1 MGKKALC
8 LIFAFLFSI
17 ESFAAVVSDNDGSA
31 FVSKSEFETLK
42 KDFAEQITKYNDS
55 IDGKID
61 GAIASYLAGIKL
73 EKDYEL
79 DCYLDANGFYG
90 NKYYIYWSGGTSTRS
105 ISNSNHYALSNI
117 KLNSVGFDDSDD
129 TQWGGR
135 WIYNNFHNG
144 SLNQTMDPWPVAL
157 LTEVEIRSG
166 VKEKQ
171 IYYEKVKNYFNGNVF
186 FMFPMTEGN
195 SFRQTSSATGFSMQN
210 LLDLNL
216 SDLVQ
221 TALTNKL
228 ATYFRGWNNSSIG
241 EFWSVWKTSYFTIQ
255 QNESETNSITLN
267 PFSTAMELVWDK
279 NESST
284 TLAYT
289 NEVNVPDAIYPS
301 STPYVPSGYKVMNR
315 ATNYA
320 VYLKIPK
327 TLWFPWQILSDTVQL
342 KQRRIKNL
350 YDIDKSNGKE
360 QEGLTL
366 GSIPDQPGEMK
377 LSVKGKTSTNGT
389 VYVYV
394 GESPVTNWDSTDFKG
409 KKVSS
414 QANKEWSIEIEDVKK
429 KHYVWIMFKNSSSST
444 GTLKITKFS
453 VIT

>member
-1 MGKKALC
+1 
-8 LIFAFLFSI
+8 
-17 ESFAAVVSDNDGSA
+17 
-31 FVSKSEFETLK
+31 
-42 KDFAEQITKYNDS
+42 
-55 IDGKID
+55 
-61 GAIASYLAGIKL
+61 
-73 EKDYEL
+73 
-79 DCYLDANGFYG
+79 
-90 NKYYIYWSGGTSTRS
+90 
-105 ISNSNHYALSNI
+105 
-117 KLNSVGFDDSDD
+117 
-129 TQWGGR
+129 
-135 WIYNNFHNG
+135 
-144 SLNQTMDPWPVAL
+144 MDPWPVAL

-171 IYYEKVKNYFNGNVF
+171 IYYEKVKNYLNGNVF

-195 SFRQTSSATGFSMQN
+195 NFRSTGSTTGFSMQN

-228 ATYFRGWNNSSIG
+228 ATYFRGWNDAVLG

-267 PFSTAMELVWDK
+267 PFSNAMELVWDK
-279 NESST
+279 EDSST

-289 NEVNVPDAIYPS
+289 NQVSVPNAIYPS
-301 STPYVPSGYKVMNR
+301 STPYVPDGWKVMNR
-315 ATNYA
+315 ASNYA
-320 VYLKIPK
+320 VYLNIPN
-327 TLWFPWQILSDTVQL
+327 TLWFPWQNLSDTVQI

-366 GSIPDQPGEMK
+366 GSIPVQPGEMK

-394 GESPVTNWDSTDFKG
+394 GESPVSNWDSTDFKG
-409 KKVSS
+409 KKVST
-414 QANKEWSIEIEDVKK
+414 QANKEWSIEIEDVQKN
-429 KHYVWIMFKNSSSST
+429 HYVWIMFKNSSSST
-444 GTLKITKFS
+444 GILKITKFS